1 MGEFE
6 GRVALVTGGAL
17 GIGEGI
23 ARAFAREGAGVA
35 IADVKRAEAEALT
48 EEIRDAGGRAVA
60 TIGDVSNA
68 ADAERMVAET
78 VEALGRLDV
87 LVNNAGIL
95 PPDWYLP
102 VDQMPEDVW
111 DRTIDVNLK
120 GVYLMSRF
128 SIPRI
133 REGAWPG
140 AIVNISSV
148 QGLQSMPRVPAY
160 SASKGGV
167 LSLTRAMALDYAPEG
182 IRVNAICPGT
192 IDTEMVRA
200 VARTEGGDLQD
211 KLRDY
216 GTFHPL
222 GRIGRASDIG
232 EAVLFLA
239 SPRASFITGEH
250 LCVDGG
256 FMALGAWAGSAGA
269 GRAE

>member
-17 GIGEGI
+17 GIGRGI
-23 ARAFAREGAGVA
+23 VRAFAGEGAGVA
-35 IADVKRAEAEALT
+35 IADVNREEAESLAAEL
-48 EEIRDAGGRAVA
+48 GRAGTRAIA
-60 TIGDVSNA
+60 TIGDVSRA
-68 ADAERMVAET
+68 TDAERMVAET
-78 VEALGRLDV
+78 VDALGRLDV
-87 LVNNAGIL
+87 LVNNAGIM
-95 PPDWYLP
+95 PAEWYNR
-102 VDQMPEDVW
+102 VEETPEDVW
-111 DRTIDVNLK
+111 DRTLGVNLK

-128 SIPRI
+128 ALPRI

-140 AIVNISSV
+140 AIVNIASV

-167 LSLTRAMALDYAPEG
+167 LSLTRNMALDYAPEG

-192 IDTEMVRA
+192 IDSEMVRSA
-200 VARTEGGDLQD
+200 ARGEGGDVEATV
-211 KLRDY
+211 RRY
-216 GTFHPL
+216 GAFHPL
-222 GRIGRASDIG
+222 GRIGTPADIG

-269 GRAE
+269 ST